1 MKNILAILFW
11 TVPLLAASQS
21 THSLTINP
29 AAPGGGTTAS
39 AQIARFGPFS
49 CGISG
54 AMVLASNGQGSTLG
68 CGSISNDLTG
78 KIALIDRGT
87 CSFAEKVLN
96 AQLKGAK
103 AVVVI
108 NNVADTALINMGPT
122 DPFAQNI
129 GIPSFFV
136 TQATGAALK
145 TALNAGQDIAI
156 AARPVAEQDPLART
170 IVWGTLPGQGDFA
183 GGRNGWTVNNI
194 WCTNGQTQPKGDLWQ
209 WSADA
214 SAPGNCGRGDILSPS
229 RCNGAMV
236 FASNLLD
243 DKGGVCG
250 QGLGTGDCPVGQLGE
265 LVSPVIPLRGQG
277 TPGYTLKFYQSLRQF
292 NSDYLLL
299 WSVNGG
305 ATWDTTAINQE
316 LETYEVNPVPYLL
329 VPLTGTAN
337 ADSLIVKFL
346 FQGNYYYWVIDDV
359 QVLVQ
364 EPNNLRITDFYALPP
379 NMYTPLSQVEP
390 IGFLADVANIG
401 SQDQPG
407 VRLEMIV
414 QDSASAV
421 RFQSENAL
429 GALSSNTLLENQIIQ
444 GTFTPN
450 AVGSYRAAYEVVS
463 ALTDFDPSD
472 NVRSFTFYVTDS
484 TFAKEDGTNT
494 RTISPDLNNWAAN
507 EPPSVAYGN
516 VFYVPRGKGFF
527 SRNIQFVI
535 PNAEELKGRGLI
547 LSLYKWKDSNGDR
560 AAQATERTL
569 AAFNFYEVLGTESNP
584 LRLISVPVPGPE
596 EPLLE
601 LEDSTT
607 YLVMLEYYAPSVDG
621 ITLDA
626 LISTRYDY
634 KAQYLLSLLTSN
646 PRFTT
651 MTGTAGDLTKDTYS
665 PNGFSPLVGD
675 YSYVIRWN
683 ISKSGGVTPTQD
695 LPSIDDQTAVFP
707 NPATDWVHI
716 QFDLKAP
723 AKVMTVEWID
733 ATGRVLSS
741 YRWENVQKEIRSIPA
756 AVLSPGVYFLR
767 MVSDQGWVVKK
778 IGVRR

>member
-1 MKNILAILFW
+1 MRRIRNYD
-11 TVPLLAASQS
+11 
-21 THSLTINP
+21 
-29 AAPGGGTTAS
+29 
-39 AQIARFGPFS
+39 
-49 CGISG
+49 SG
-54 AMVLASNGQGSTLG
+54 EQWAGSTLG

-78 KIALIDRGT
+78 KVALIDRGT

-96 AQLKGAK
+96 AQNKGAK

-108 NNVADTALINMGPT
+108 NNAADTTLINMGPT
-122 DPFAQNI
+122 DPFSKDVV
-129 GIPSFFV
+129 IPSFFV
-136 TQATGAALK
+136 TQSTGNALK
-145 TALNAGQDIAI
+145 TALNAGQQIAI

-170 IVWGTLPGQGDFA
+170 IVWGNLPGQGDFA

-194 WCTNGQTQPKGDLWQ
+194 WCINGQTKPKGDLWQ

-214 SAPGNCGRGDILSPS
+214 FAPGNCGRGDILSPT
-229 RCNGAMV
+229 RCNGAMA
-236 FASNLLD
+236 FASNFLD
-243 DKGGVCG
+243 DKGGACG

-265 LVSPVIPLRGQG
+265 LISPVIPLRGQG
-277 TPGYTLKFYQSLRQF
+277 TSGYTLKFYQSLRQF
-292 NSDYLLL
+292 NSDYFLL

-316 LETYEVNPVPYLL
+316 FETYEVNTVPYLL
-329 VPLTGTAN
+329 VPLSGTAN

-346 FQGNYYYWVIDDV
+346 FQGNYYFWVIDDV
-359 QVLVQ
+359 QILVQ
-364 EPNNLRITDFYALPP
+364 EPNNLRITDFYALPA

-390 IGFLADVANIG
+390 VGFLADVANIG
-401 SQDQPG
+401 SQAQAG
-407 VRLEMIV
+407 VRLKMTV
-414 QDSASAV
+414 QDSTAAV
-421 RFQSENAL
+421 RFQAENAL
-429 GALSSNTLLENQIIQ
+429 GALASNSLLENQVVP

-450 AVGSYRAAYEVVS
+450 AVGSYKGAYEVIS
-463 ALTDFDPSD
+463 GLTDFDPTD
-472 NVRSFTFYVTDS
+472 NVRSFTFFVTDS

-516 VFYVPRGKGFF
+516 VFYVPRGKGVF

-547 LSLYKWKDSNGDR
+547 LSLYQWTDTNGDR
-560 AAQATERTL
+560 AAQAAERTL

-596 EPLLE
+596 EPPLE

-607 YLVMLEYYAPSVDG
+607 YLVMLEYYAPAVDG

-634 KAQYLLSLLTSN
+634 KAQYLLSLLN
-646 PRFTT
+646 GKPRFTT

-665 PNGFSPLVGD
+665 PIGFSPSVGD
-675 YSYVIRWN
+675 YSYVIRWD
-683 ISKSGGVTPTQD
+683 ISKSGGVTPTLD

-707 NPATDWVHI
+707 NPATELVHI
-716 QFDLKAP
+716 QFDLKEP

-733 ATGRVLSS
+733 PSGRVLSR
-741 YRWENVQKEIRSIPA
+741 YRWENIQKEIRSIPA
-756 AVLSPGVYFLR
+756 AGLSPGIYFLR
-767 MVSDQGWVVKK
+767 MVSDQGWAVKK
-778 IGVRR
+778 VAK